1 MKKKENSYTIEVV
14 FSTPVTVTVLAED
27 VDEAMDTAEWE
38 ATKVFQEMID
48 SGMLGIADFECE
60 AQTP

>member
-48 SGMLGIADFECE
+48 SGTLEIADFNCE